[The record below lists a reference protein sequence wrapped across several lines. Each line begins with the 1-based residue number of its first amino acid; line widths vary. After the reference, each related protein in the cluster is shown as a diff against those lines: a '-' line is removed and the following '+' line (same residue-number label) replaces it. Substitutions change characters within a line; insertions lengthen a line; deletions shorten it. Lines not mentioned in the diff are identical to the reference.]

1 MNDIERIR
9 VTHRLSDHTQTE
21 KDLELLRQ
29 RDKETA
35 EKFGVNPRLFAD
47 DILFALTKVASEADI
62 LSNRHPSEP
71 EKEEE
76 KEPTPEPEKEEE
88 KEPAPE
94 PEKEEEKEPA
104 PEPEKEEEIAAA
116 PEPEKEEEIAAAPE
130 PEKREAKK
138 KPSQKSKST
147 QK

>member
-94 PEKEEEKEPA
+94 PEK
-104 PEPEKEEEIAAA
+104 
-116 PEPEKEEEIAAAPE
+116 
-130 PEKREAKK
+130 REAKK

-147 QK
+147 QI

>member
-76 KEPTPEPEKEEE
+76 KEP
-88 KEPAPE
+88 
-94 PEKEEEKEPA
+94 
-104 PEPEKEEEIAAA
+104 
-116 PEPEKEEEIAAAPE
+116 APE

>member
-62 LSNRHPSEP
+62 LSNRHPAEP

-76 KEPTPEPEKEEE
+76 KKPAPEPEKEEE

-104 PEPEKEEEIAAA
+104 PEPEK
-116 PEPEKEEEIAAAPE
+116 
-130 PEKREAKK
+130 REAKK